1 MYNNIR
7 FVSEAV
13 AEKIKQVILE
23 KFGGIP
29 TENRVL
35 ILSPKDQEVK
45 VGDIIIPGT
54 NKEDRPNKGVVI
66 IPGKITEEN
75 YTYKDHV
82 KVGRVVTYGMYA
94 GKKIEFDNKVF
105 KDAGISFGEDR
116 HEFSVLS
123 LNEVIFTEN
132 NPM

>member
-1 MYNNIR
+1 MFTQIR

-13 AEKIKQVILE
+13 AERIRQAILE
-23 KFGGIP
+23 KTGGFP
-29 TENRVL
+29 TENRIL
-35 ILSPKDQEVK
+35 ILSPKDQEIK

-54 NKEDRPNKGVVI
+54 AKEERPNKGVVI
-66 IPGKITEEN
+66 IAGEITEEN
-75 YTYKDHV
+75 KTYRDLV

-94 GKKIEFDNKVF
+94 GKKIDFDKKIF
-105 KDAGISFGEDR
+105 EEAGITFGDDK

-123 LNEVIFTEN
+123 LTEVIFTEN

>member
-1 MYNNIR
+1 MYTNIR

-23 KFGGIP
+23 KVGGFP

-35 ILSPKDQEVK
+35 ILSPKDQEVMQ
-45 VGDIIIPGT
+45 GSIIIPGT
-54 NKEDRPNKGVVI
+54 NQEDRPNKGVVI
-66 IPGKITEEN
+66 ITGKITEEN
-75 YTYKDHV
+75 YTYRDLV
-82 KVGRVVTYGMYA
+82 KVGRVITYGMYA
-94 GKKIEFDNKVF
+94 GKKIQFNPQIF
-105 KDAGISFGEDR
+105 KDAGISFGNDK

-123 LNEVIFTEN
+123 LTEIIFTEN